1 MEVTPRMRKYA
12 GIITAAVCGIILM
25 ILSIL
30 WQDLETATG
39 IKNWILILSNA
50 ALVPGVL
57 LTGLGLIVRIADEN
71 IFDGIKY
78 SISSIISHMKG
89 ESKHYASYYDYL
101 QREKKKNSTLPLLL
115 PGLFFLA
122 AAIVLTLL
130 YYHVS

>member
-1 MEVTPRMRKYA
+1 MRKYA
-12 GIITAAVCGIILM
+12 GIITAAVCGCILM

-39 IKNWILILSNA
+39 IKDWILILSNA
-50 ALVPGVL
+50 SLVPGVL

-71 IFDGIKY
+71 TFDGMKY

-89 ESKHYASYYDYL
+89 EPKHYATYYDYL
-101 QREKKKNSTLPLLL
+101 QREKKKNSTLPLIL